1 MLLRALRVWE
11 ADKAIFWVPEDS
23 LSYFDSW
30 TGECLLEVPMFW
42 LEELFRFKTV
52 FLGREDVVCF
62 TRRVGLA
69 MGRSGVQDA

>member
-1 MLLRALRVWE
+1 M
-11 ADKAIFWVPEDS
+11 
-23 LSYFDSW
+23 SYFDSW